1 MARPP
6 GPAPARAARMLP
18 AVVALSGAA
27 ALVYESLWMRS
38 FGLVFGSTQAAVA
51 AVLAVFMGGLAV
63 GGALAAR
70 RPALRPLFAYARVE
84 LLAGVFAL
92 LSLPLLRALPAAYAA
107 AASATRASSGVEF
120 VGRLLLASLVL
131 LPPTVLLGAT
141 VPLATAFLERAGG
154 DVRAGFGR
162 LYLAN
167 TLGGAAGVALAG
179 FVLLPTVGVRGTL
192 ALACACSL
200 LAGAVTLRW
209 ARAVEPS
216 SPPVVPVPATP
227 AGSLRPRR
235 LALVLAVVS
244 GAATFGVEVLWRRS
258 LVLVIGSS
266 TYAFQVMLLAVLL
279 GIALGSRVYEQRRE
293 RIARPLSTVGALFV
307 AAGATV
313 LAGQWL
319 IGRLPIVW
327 LLLAGWLPDSFALR
341 QLAALVACFLTL
353 VPVCGVLGLTFP
365 LLLHL
370 VRDPR
375 SPTPVQADAGRLYA
389 WNTAG
394 AIAGALAAH
403 LWLVPRLGLQ
413 PPYLVFAG
421 LLLLGGL
428 WALMEDAGAPTWR
441 TAAATLLATA
451 VLAGVV
457 PRWRAWDP
465 VLASAGVYR
474 YAAQWN
480 DALVPALELSDW
492 LRSERR
498 LLFYREGEEA
508 VVAVA
513 EPREGGRRFL
523 SVNGKTDAGSGAE
536 DVLTQKL
543 IAHVPLLLHGKAARV
558 LVVGWGAGATAAA
571 AALHPVDAVECVEI
585 EKATWQAAPFFSE
598 MNGALAR
605 DPRFRIVFGDGRNH
619 LLRSRRLYDVIVSEP
634 SNPWITGVANLFT
647 REFYETVRARL
658 AAGGVFGQWFHYYG
672 LEAADVKVEIR
683 TFLSVFPE
691 ASLWLVPPAAAPD
704 GSRRLAADLLLVGS
718 REPQPLD
725 WARLERAFADG
736 GVGADLRSTRVLDDP
751 ASVVAAWAMG
761 AAEMRRWSDDH
772 AGPAPLNTDD
782 YPYIELVAPRR
793 EAGRPADAARAAA
806 AQYEAL
812 GRASGEVWRVIAG
825 QPALSAGGPLAAVF
839 LDRLAERYV
848 RMAQPDRAIATFL
861 AAIERD
867 PRDATAWTRAG
878 ALLLERGRPAEA
890 EPRLAEAVR
899 LDPTRARAWE
909 GLGAIAS
916 DRRDYPRA
924 EEAER
929 ALLRLEPANV
939 SAWLRL
945 GAALARQA
953 KWAGAQD
960 ALETARSI
968 DAKAPVDPELLA
980 YVRRQARGLAVA
992 R

>member
-27 ALVYESLWMRS
+27 ALIDESLWMRS

-51 AVLAVFMGGLAV
+51 GVLAVYMGGLAL
-63 GGALAAR
+63 GAALAAR
-70 RPALRPLFAYARVE
+70 RPAKRPLRAYAQVE
-84 LLAGVFAL
+84 LLVGAAAL
-92 LSLPLLRALPAAYAA
+92 LSLPLLRVLPAVYAA
-107 AASATRASSGVEF
+107 AASATGASGGVEF
-120 VGRLLLASLVL
+120 GGRLLLASLVL

-141 VPLATAFLERAGG
+141 VPLATAFLARAGG

-179 FVLLPTVGVRGTL
+179 FLLLPAVGVQATL
-192 ALACACSL
+192 VLACACSL
-200 LAGAVTLRW
+200 VAGGVALRW
-209 ARAVEPS
+209 SRVVEPS
-216 SPPVVPVPATP
+216 SPPVIPAP
-227 AGSLRPRR
+227 AAPPGSLRPRR
-235 LALVLAVVS
+235 LALALAVVS
-244 GAATFGVEVLWRRS
+244 GAATFGVEVLWTRS

-266 TYAFQVMLLAVLL
+266 AYAFQVMLLAVLL
-279 GIALGSRVYEQRRE
+279 GIALGSRVYERRRE
-293 RIARPLSTVGALFV
+293 RIVRPSSAVGVLFLFG
-307 AAGATV
+307 GAMV

-319 IGRLPIVW
+319 IGRLPVVW
-327 LLLAGWLPDSFALR
+327 LLLAGWLPESFALR
-341 QLAALVACFLTL
+341 QLAALLACFLTL
-353 VPVCGVLGLTFP
+353 LPVCGVLGLTFP

-370 VRDPR
+370 VRDAR
-375 SPTPVQADAGRLYA
+375 SATPVQADAGRLYA

-428 WALMEDAGAPTWR
+428 WALLDGSGVLAWRSAGVTLA
-441 TAAATLLATA
+441 TAAALAW
-451 VLAGVV
+451 LV

-480 DALVPALELSDW
+480 DALVPALGLADW

-523 SVNGKTDAGSGAE
+523 SVNGKTDAGSGDE
-536 DVLTQKL
+536 DVLTQTL

-558 LVVGWGAGATAAA
+558 LVVGWGVGKTAAS
-571 AALHPVDAVECVEI
+571 AALHPVEAVECVEI
-585 EKATWQAAPFFSE
+585 EKATWQAAPLFSA
-598 MNGALAR
+598 MNGALVR
-605 DPRFRIVFGDGRNH
+605 DPRFRIVFEDGRNH

-634 SNPWITGVANLFT
+634 SNPWISGVANLFT

-658 AAGGVFGQWFHYYG
+658 APGGVFGQWFHYYG
-672 LEAADVKVEIR
+672 LEPADVKVEIR

-718 REPQPLD
+718 REPQAID
-725 WARLERAFADG
+725 WARLERAFADSR
-736 GVGADLRSTRVLDDP
+736 VGADLRATRVVEDP
-751 ASVVAAWAMG
+751 ASLVAAWAMG
-761 AAEMRRWSDDH
+761 RAEMERWSGDRADG
-772 AGPAPLNTDD
+772 ALLNTDD

-793 EAGRPADAARAAA
+793 EAGRPAAAARAAA

-812 GRASGEVWRVIAG
+812 GRAAGEVTRLITG
-825 QPALSAGGPLAAVF
+825 QPALAAGGPLAAVF
-839 LDRLAERYV
+839 LDRLAERYL
-848 RMAQPDRAIATFL
+848 RMAQPDRAIATFV
-861 AAIERD
+861 AAIASD

-878 ALLLERGRPAEA
+878 TLLLERGRPAEA

-945 GAALARQA
+945 GAALARQG

-968 DAKAPVDPELLA
+968 DPTAAVDPELLA
-980 YVRRQARGLAVA
+980 YVRRQARGLTLS

>member
-1 MARPP
+1 
-6 GPAPARAARMLP
+6 MLP
-18 AVVALSGAA
+18 SLVALSGAA
-27 ALVYESLWMRS
+27 ALIYESLWLRS
-38 FGLVFGSTQAAVA
+38 FGLVFGSTEAAVA
-51 AVLAVFMGGLAV
+51 AVLAVYMGGLAV
-63 GGALAAR
+63 GGGLAAR
-70 RPALRPLFAYARVE
+70 RPAARPLRAYGRVE
-84 LLAGVFAL
+84 LLAGAFAL

-107 AASATRASSGVEF
+107 ISAGASSGVEF
-120 VGRLLLASLVL
+120 AGRLLLASLVL
-131 LPPTVLLGAT
+131 LPPTILLGAT
-141 VPLATAFLERAGG
+141 VPLATASLERAGS

-179 FVLLPTVGVRGTL
+179 FVLLPALGMRATL
-192 ALACACSL
+192 VVACACSL
-200 LAGAVTLRW
+200 VAGGVALRW
-209 ARAVEPS
+209 SRAVESSKAPALPAAA
-216 SPPVVPVPATP
+216 SPPASQPVH
-227 AGSLRPRR
+227 R
-235 LALVLAVVS
+235 LALALAASS
-244 GAATFGVEVLWRRS
+244 GAATFGVEVLWTRS

-266 TYAFQVMLLAVLL
+266 VYAFQVMLLAVLL
-279 GIALGSRVYEQRRE
+279 GLATGSRLYERWRE
-293 RIARPLSTVGALFV
+293 RIARPQAAVGALFL
-307 AAGATV
+307 AGAAMV

-319 IGRLPIVW
+319 IGRLPVVW

-341 QLAALVACFLTL
+341 QLAALLACFLTL

-370 VRDPR
+370 VRAPR
-375 SPTPVQADAGRLYA
+375 SATPVQADAGRLYA

-403 LWLVPRLGLQ
+403 LWLLPRLGLQ

-428 WALMEDAGAPTWR
+428 WALLEGTGAPAWR
-441 TAAATLLATA
+441 TAGVTLAATAALAW
-451 VLAGVV
+451 VV
-457 PRWRAWDP
+457 PRWRVWDP

-480 DALVPALELSDW
+480 DALVPALGLADW

-498 LLFYREGEEA
+498 LLFYREGQEA
-508 VVAVA
+508 VVAVS

-523 SVNGKTDAGSGAE
+523 SINGRADAGSGDE

-558 LVVGWGAGATAAA
+558 LVVGWGAGATAAS

-585 EKATWQAAPFFSE
+585 EPATFEAAPLFSA
-598 MNGALAR
+598 MNGALLR
-605 DPRFRIVFGDGRNH
+605 DPRFRIVFADGRNH
-619 LLRSRRLYDVIVSEP
+619 LLRSRQLYDVIVSEP
-634 SNPWITGVANLFT
+634 SNPWISGVANLFT

-658 AAGGVFGQWFHYYG
+658 AAGGVFGQWFNYYG
-672 LEAADVKVEIR
+672 LTPADVKVEIR
-683 TFLSVFPE
+683 TFLAVFPE

-718 REPQPLD
+718 REPQAID

-736 GVGADLRSTRVLDDP
+736 PVGADLRATRVLEDP
-751 ASVVAAWAMG
+751 ASLVAGWAMG
-761 AAEMRRWSDDH
+761 RREMERWSEDR
-772 AGPAPLNTDD
+772 AGGPPLNTDD
-782 YPYIELVAPRR
+782 YPYIELVAPRG
-793 EAGRPADAARAAA
+793 EAGRPAEAARAAA

-812 GRASGEVWRVIAG
+812 GRASGEVRRLIRG

-839 LDRLAERYV
+839 LDRLAERYARV
-848 RMAQPDRAIATFL
+848 AQPDRAIATFV
-861 AAIERD
+861 AAIASD
-867 PRDATAWTRAG
+867 PRDATAWSRAG
-878 ALLLERGRPAEA
+878 TLLLERGRPAEA

-899 LDPTRARAWE
+899 LDATRARAWE

-916 DRRDYPRA
+916 ERREYPRA

-945 GAALARQA
+945 GAALARQG

-968 DAKAPVDPELLA
+968 DAAAPVDPELLA
-980 YVRRQARGLAVA
+980 YVRRQARGLVVA